1 MFKILIFMEDSYF
14 EVLRFRRGFDR
25 YLFFVCADEVA
36 YNFSSYVMYNL
47 GVGIYNLGKVYC

>member
-1 MFKILIFMEDSYF
+1 MEDSYF